1 MAIEITSW
9 DDPNNLG
16 SQSYAIHVKV
26 LLGKSSTRISD
37 LHPRLHYQNSSQMSS
52 LGFKIIRLS
61 FIKAAP

>member
-9 DDPNNLG
+9 DDPNSLG

-52 LGFKIIRLS
+52 LGF
-61 FIKAAP
+61 